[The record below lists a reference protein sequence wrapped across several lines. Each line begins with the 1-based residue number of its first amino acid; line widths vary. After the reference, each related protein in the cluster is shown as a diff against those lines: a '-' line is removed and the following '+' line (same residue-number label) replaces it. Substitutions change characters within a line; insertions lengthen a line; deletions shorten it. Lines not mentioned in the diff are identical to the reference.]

1 MPNSA
6 RHQLRPIRS
15 SRDSQSRL
23 HQERR
28 HEPLVNAP
36 TKRRLRV
43 GRWGKT
49 DDRGWDVH
57 GWDCLNVGK
66 C

>member
-1 MPNSA
+1 MPHSA
-6 RHQLRPIRS
+6 RYRLRPVRS
-15 SRDSQSRL
+15 LRPFWSRL

-28 HEPLVNAP
+28 RERLVNAP
-36 TKRRLRV
+36 TKRRARV
-43 GRWGKT
+43 GRLGKT

-57 GWDCLNVGK
+57 GWDRLNVGK